1 MSQARSLARQRA
13 LQALYQWDITGQ
25 SLADI
30 EQQFMEADEPDRED
44 DEPIMKGVE
53 SGYFKALLHEIPA
66 GLQELDQ
73 LTSPLLDRPITQLD
87 PVERTILR
95 IGAYELKQ
103 RVDIPYR
110 VVINEA
116 VELAKLFGAEQGHK
130 YINGILDKLA
140 QSVREIEV
148 KAAAS
153 RPRR

>member
-1 MSQARSLARQRA
+1 MSRPRSLARQRA

-25 SLADI
+25 SLSDI
-30 EQQFMEADEPDRED
+30 EAQFMALDEAGRED
-44 DEPIMKGVE
+44 DEPGMKGVE
-53 SGYFKALLHEIPA
+53 SGYFSELLHRIPA
-66 GLQELDQ
+66 MLNDLDGH
-73 LTSPLLDRPITQLD
+73 LLLLLDRPIAQLD
-87 PVERTILR
+87 PVERVILR

-103 RVDIPYR
+103 RIDIPYR

-140 QSVREIEV
+140 QSLREVEV
-148 KAAAS
+148 KAAAA